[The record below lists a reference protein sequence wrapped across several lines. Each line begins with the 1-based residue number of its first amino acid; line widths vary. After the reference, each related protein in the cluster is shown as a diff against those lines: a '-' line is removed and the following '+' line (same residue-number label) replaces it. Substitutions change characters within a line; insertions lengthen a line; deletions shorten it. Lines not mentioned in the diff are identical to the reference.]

1 MTNHRLSI
9 VKQKQG
15 KSKLVLKFALNRPRF
30 FVMVPDLVHQIIE
43 TEVPSKCLFQPPC
56 LQVWFSNRR
65 AKWRKQEKVPPIGSP
80 TAASP
85 AQSVPT
91 TFINTATG
99 YPTTV
104 ISPPPNQP
112 TPVPEDN
119 MPSSHYH
126 HQTND
131 VSCASSYI
139 VCALF

>member
-1 MTNHRLSI
+1 MYARLD
-9 VKQKQG
+9 KR
-15 KSKLVLKFALNRPRF
+15 NC
-30 FVMVPDLVHQIIE
+30 
-43 TEVPSKCLFQPPC
+43 PSKCLFQPSC

-80 TAASP
+80 TVASP

-104 ISPPPNQP
+104 ISPPPNHP
-112 TPVPEDN
+112 TPVPADN

-126 HQTND
+126 HQAND
-131 VSCASSYI
+131 VSYASDSLYF
-139 VCALF
+139 VLNGKALSGEKGILVSQGKFNSASCELSFAFTSLYFLF